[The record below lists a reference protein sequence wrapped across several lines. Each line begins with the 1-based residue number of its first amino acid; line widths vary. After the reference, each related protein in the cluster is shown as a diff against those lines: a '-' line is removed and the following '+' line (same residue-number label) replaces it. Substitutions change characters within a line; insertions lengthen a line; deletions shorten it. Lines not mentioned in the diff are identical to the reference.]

1 MNQAKTKIEI
11 VISEIEQQIKNRSLM
26 PGARLPSVRKLAKD
40 LGFSVS
46 TVVEAYE
53 RLIALGKIESR
64 TGSGFYIVGPLAPL
78 ALSELSPQLERSV
91 DPLWISR
98 QSLEA
103 KADVFK
109 PGCGWLPDDWM
120 PLESIRK
127 GLRAAARG
135 TDACLMGYSTPL
147 GLPALRD
154 LFVLAQT

>member
-1 MNQAKTKIEI
+1 VNQNKTKIEI

-26 PGARLPSVRKLAKD
+26 PGARLPSVRKLANN

-78 ALSELSPQLERSV
+78 SLSELGPKLDRSV

-103 KADVFK
+103 KSDVFI
-109 PGCGWLPDDWM
+109 PGCGWLSDD
-120 PLESIRK
+120 
-127 GLRAAARG
+127 
-135 TDACLMGYSTPL
+135 
-147 GLPALRD
+147 
-154 LFVLAQT
+154 